1 MGSEP
6 PFRYFRST
14 VIPKSLPRLPS
25 AYQEPSAAVQQ
36 PSRNHS
42 RSRSGIYQMRY
53 GEGTEELPL
62 RLRSVTSSSPVVST
76 LHTPATNVLRTLT
89 DHAQTR
95 YRCMAY
101 AFISDEYPPHTI
113 FPRFNTIHTPGT
125 DLTRAQSNQLQTL
138 YEPAVSPFK
147 PSTNV
152 KRALSHPPHVTI
164 GPETSGNTPSAAEL
178 WSL

>member
-6 PFRYFRST
+6 PLRYFRST

-25 AYQEPSAAVQQ
+25 EYQEPSAAVRP
-36 PSRNHS
+36 PSRNHC
-42 RSRSGIYQMRY
+42 RSRSGNYQMRY
-53 GEGTEELPL
+53 GEGTGELPL

-89 DHAQTR
+89 DHAHTR

-101 AFISDEYPPHTI
+101 AFISDTYPPHTI
-113 FPRFNTIHTPGT
+113 FLRFYTIHIPGT
-125 DLTRAQSNQLQTL
+125 DPSRPQSSRLQTP
-138 YEPAVSPFK
+138 YGPAVVPFR

-152 KRALSHPPHVTI
+152 KRALSHPPHTTI
-164 GPETSGNTPSAAEL
+164 KPETYRLKPSANPHRP
-178 WSL
+178 